1 MALHTM
7 KVTVIGQSGKV
18 TEFTMPRKDEFGQ
31 PYTMR
36 QVNVLAKHRVSTIGY
51 SGQYKVEVH

>member
-7 KVTVIGQSGKV
+7 KVTVIGQSGAV
-18 TEFTMPRKDEFGQ
+18 AVFTMPRKDEHGQ

-36 QVNVLAKHRVSTIGY
+36 EVNVLAEYKAAKIGY
-51 SGQYKVEVH
+51 SGKIRTVVK